1 MIDMIRDIVDI
12 AIILNNGIAKILN
25 VIADA
30 ISE

>member
-1 MIDMIRDIVDI
+1 MIEIIRGIVDI
-12 AIILNNGIAKILN
+12 VIILNNSIANVLN

>member
-1 MIDMIRDIVDI
+1 MIEIIRDVIDIV
-12 AIILNNGIAKILN
+12 IILNNGIANILS

>member
-25 VIADA
+25 VIADT